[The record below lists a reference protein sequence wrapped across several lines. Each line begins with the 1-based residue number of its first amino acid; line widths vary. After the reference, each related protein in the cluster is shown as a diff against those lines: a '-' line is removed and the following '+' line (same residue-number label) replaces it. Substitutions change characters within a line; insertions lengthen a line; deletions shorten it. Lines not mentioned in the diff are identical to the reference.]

1 MNLSINI
8 PSSSVCEYPS
18 DYPSDYPE
26 YEEKKEKKEKKQ
38 ENNSNIWASVIYEVW
53 DEENIYKDLK
63 ERMKQLYEDF
73 KVYKMIKDF
82 SYCTRSKLEEEK
94 KMIEFGIGCLFHR
107 NYSKT
112 SLLEYNMKNISK
124 MKEKYDYSFKKS
136 EYKKEKK
143 GIKKMTIDL
152 IDRLR
157 SFRMDIN
164 DSINTFD
171 DFIISYIS
179 CGKMVNIKE
188 FYMEEEQ
195 FNREINYLEKS
206 RLVSSEKMEL
216 IYDLMDEIRL
226 DLSEYEIFT
235 NIQNTL

>member
-1 MNLSINI
+1 
-8 PSSSVCEYPS
+8 
-18 DYPSDYPE
+18 
-26 YEEKKEKKEKKQ
+26 
-38 ENNSNIWASVIYEVW
+38 
-53 DEENIYKDLK
+53 
-63 ERMKQLYEDF
+63 
-73 KVYKMIKDF
+73 
-82 SYCTRSKLEEEK
+82 
-94 KMIEFGIGCLFHR
+94 
-107 NYSKT
+107 
-112 SLLEYNMKNISK
+112 
-124 MKEKYDYSFKKS
+124 
-136 EYKKEKK
+136 
-143 GIKKMTIDL
+143 
-152 IDRLR
+152 
-157 SFRMDIN
+157 MDIN